1 MGRRWILALVICAA
15 CGSSAPPPEE
25 PSPAATWECASLN
38 PAECE
43 SRRTV
48 EVLNPDRND
57 GSDGMRLEGALGS
70 IPTRDV
76 NAALQVRYEAF
87 QKCFGRRYD
96 AIDFLD
102 GTLGFSFRVG
112 LDGRVVN
119 VFPRTS
125 DVGDRPTEQ
134 CLLDVAK
141 KTRFPQPQ
149 GGEAEFVWQLSVDVA
164 EGIRPALNWDANT
177 MTSGIEEA
185 RASVASCGFGKAQ
198 AQAIVTVYIAVGGT
212 VLSAGAST
220 DQAKHV
226 DKLDCVIN
234 SVKAVTFQ
242 DPGSYPAKVSF
253 SVP

>member
-1 MGRRWILALVICAA
+1 
-15 CGSSAPPPEE
+15 
-25 PSPAATWECASLN
+25 
-38 PAECE
+38 
-43 SRRTV
+43 
-48 EVLNPDRND
+48 
-57 GSDGMRLEGALGS
+57 MRLEGALGS

-102 GTLGFSFRVG
+102 GTMGFSFRVG
-112 LDGRVVN
+112 LDGRVVS

-164 EGIRPALNWDANT
+164 EGVRPALNWDANT

-185 RASVASCGFGKAQ
+185 RASVSSCGFGKAQ

-220 DQAKHV
+220 DQPKVV

-234 SVKAVTFQ
+234 SVKTVTFQ